1 MFIFEKMWIRE
12 AECSKIIEQNS
23 HQGSGWETM
32 QDVMAIIAKCND
44 NLSRWNKQTFGN
56 VCKNL
61 AEAKQ

>member
-1 MFIFEKMWIRE
+1 
-12 AECSKIIEQNS
+12 
-23 HQGSGWETM
+23 M

-61 AEAKQ
+61 AEAKQWMQNVQSMDQHMASNVELKEVQKEVHVWL